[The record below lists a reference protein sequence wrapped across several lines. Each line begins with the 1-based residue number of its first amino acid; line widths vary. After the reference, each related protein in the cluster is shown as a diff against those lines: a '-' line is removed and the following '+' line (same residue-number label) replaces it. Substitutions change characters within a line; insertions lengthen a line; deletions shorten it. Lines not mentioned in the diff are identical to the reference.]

1 MLNIVI
7 FGPPGAGKGT
17 QSELIIDKYKL
28 THLSTG
34 DILRNEIANKTLLGL
49 EAQKII
55 EKGELVS
62 DDIVIGMVKN
72 KIESNLDGNGFIFDG
87 FPRTTAQAEA
97 LDKLLEEK
105 GTAISAMISLDV
117 EEDEL
122 VKRLLKRAE
131 DQGRTDD
138 NIDVIKNR
146 IKVYNEVTSHVCNY
160 YGRKGKY
167 SPVDGTGSIEE
178 IFDRISAV
186 IDGLGKKR
194 PCCG

>member
-17 QSELIIDKYKL
+17 QSQLIIGRYRL

-34 DILRNEIANKTLLGL
+34 DILRNEIANETPLGT
-49 EAQKII
+49 EAKKII

-72 KIESNLDGNGFIFDG
+72 KIEGSIDGNGFIFDG
-87 FPRTTAQAEA
+87 FPRTTEQAEA

-117 EEDEL
+117 EETEL

-160 YGRKGKY
+160 YSKKGKY

-194 PCCG
+194 SCCG